1 MQELVENIVE
11 DVTGGMV
18 SNVTANVGARF
29 SSARAGGSAPTA
41 TAGLATLKNTVATLA
56 KRDRRNEASPGVG
69 EADWDA
75 PRGLDLSRLFGSGAF
90 EVALGAAEGEAQGG
104 SPGVTL
110 WGRGDVLFFE
120 NDAASSGY
128 DGNLKAGYL
137 GVDAWLDDRWLAGV
151 AASRSAVK
159 ADYSLAGTEAGEL
172 RLDLTGVHPYVR
184 YAHGEGGE
192 AWAILGAGTGE
203 IKNRPAGGGA
213 AAASDVKMFMA
224 AAGLRQAVRTEGDVD
239 VALLADAG
247 AGRLKS
253 DSGSAAVPRAIDSL
267 SVNSQRARIG
277 AEISRPTPL
286 EAGDSVTPF
295 LEVAGRYDGG
305 GDDGDAGI
313 EVSGGVLYADPAA
326 GFGVEARGRA
336 LALYSGGDYR
346 EYGASVTASLA
357 PGAGGEG
364 LSLSLSPRFGANP
377 AAGDTLWR
385 DDPFALA
392 RADRRDRA
400 FALGAAAGYG
410 LPVAS
415 LRGVVTPFGEI
426 DLRGGGSQRLRS
438 GVRFARPGAP
448 GALNVELAGERF
460 AGAGGAPE
468 HRVVLTGRA
477 RF

>member
-1 MQELVENIVE
+1 MVEEVVE
-11 DVTGGMV
+11 EVTGGVV

-41 TAGLATLKNTVATLA
+41 TAGLATLKNTVAALA
-56 KRDRRNEASPGVG
+56 KRDRSRGA
-69 EADWDA
+69 A
-75 PRGLDLSRLFGSGAF
+75 PRIGYEGEEAHGRLDFGRLFGAGAF

-104 SPGVTL
+104 PSGVTL
-110 WGRGDVLFFE
+110 WGRGDVLFFD

-128 DGNLKAGYL
+128 DGNLRAGYL

-203 IKNRPAGGGA
+203 IENRPAGGGA
-213 AAASDVKMFMA
+213 AATGDVKMFMA

-239 VALLADAG
+239 VALIADAG

-253 DSGSAAVPRAIDSL
+253 DSGSGAVPRVIDSL
-267 SVNSQRARIG
+267 SVNSWRARIG
-277 AEISRPTPL
+277 AEVSRPTPL
-286 EAGDSVTPF
+286 EGGDSVTPF
-295 LEVAGRYDGG
+295 AEFAGRYDGG
-305 GDDGDAGI
+305 GGDGDAGL
-313 EVSGGVLYADPAA
+313 EVSGGLLYADPAA
-326 GFGVEARGRA
+326 GFGIEARGRA

-364 LSLSLSPRFGANP
+364 LSLALSPRFGANP

-392 RADRRDRA
+392 RTDRRDRA

-415 LRGVVTPFGEI
+415 LRGVATPFGEV
-426 DLRGGGSQRLRS
+426 DLRGGGDRRLRS
-438 GVRFARPGAP
+438 GVRFARPGVP

-460 AGAGGAPE
+460 AGAGGPPE